1 MKTEKSMPTRR
12 LAIRTRCFHLLTPEE
27 VMIRR
32 GF

>member
-1 MKTEKSMPTRR
+1 MKTVKSMPTRR

-27 VMIRR
+27 VMIRK